1 MHRNIANAKKYHE
14 VFHISSITISLSGV
28 RTTGLLPRGMK
39 REVGFFFACLFFT
52 NSKEKQATYRR
63 SRMFTTATL
72 SCLSGPTGET
82 KSPKSLQPC
91 AGHPEAVQEESG
103 EFWMFLE
110 VLCLNLSTGIEAT
123 RETGL
128 ALKQTSL
135 SCTHT
140 STCRQNKKHRAC
152 IPPYVRTCTASCMCS
167 HIHSHT

>member
-1 MHRNIANAKKYHE
+1 
-14 VFHISSITISLSGV
+14 
-28 RTTGLLPRGMK
+28 
-39 REVGFFFACLFFT
+39 
-52 NSKEKQATYRR
+52 
-63 SRMFTTATL
+63 MFTTANS

-110 VLCLNLSTGIEAT
+110 VLCLNLPTGIEAT

-128 ALKQTSL
+128 ALRQTSL

-140 STCRQNKKHRAC
+140 STCRQNKKHCAC
-152 IPPYVRTCTASCMCS
+152 ILPYVRTCTASCMYS
-167 HIHSHT
+167 HIHRTCHGMTEMCCLGTLRWFIEITFLLCETTFMSLVVWRKTECLLNVRGYTAMYVEYK